1 MKGDGIGVQAIH
13 EVGKGMRED
22 VGKDLEKD
30 VGDEVTR
37 GPTPHVE
44 ATTLSVTK
52 IPLLYALTVEEGP
65 VEDMVEDWTE
75 ECMENSA
82 LCPAWAM
89 AHAQYALFYVDR
101 CW

>member
-1 MKGDGIGVQAIH
+1 M
-13 EVGKGMRED
+13 
-22 VGKDLEKD
+22 GKDLEKD

-37 GPTPHVE
+37 RADATRRSDDIIRHENTP
-44 ATTLSVTK
+44 
-52 IPLLYALTVEEGP
+52 PLCFDSVEEGP